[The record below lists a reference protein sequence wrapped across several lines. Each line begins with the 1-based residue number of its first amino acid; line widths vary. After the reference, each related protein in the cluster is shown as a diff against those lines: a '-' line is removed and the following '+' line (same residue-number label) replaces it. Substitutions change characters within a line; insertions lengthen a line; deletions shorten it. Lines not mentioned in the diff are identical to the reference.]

1 MENLST
7 ALGILSNLR
16 EIDPNM
22 PVSEALS
29 LLLIAKYDGISLKDL
44 ASKADVG
51 MASASRYVR
60 TFSLERNLVTAT
72 EDPDERRKKVISLTA
87 KGKSTIKRILEAKHA
102 YL

>member
-1 MENLST
+1 MDNLST
-7 ALGILSNLR
+7 ALGVLSTLR
-16 EIDPNM
+16 EIDPDM

>member
-1 MENLST
+1 MENLSVG
-7 ALGILSNLR
+7 LGILSNLR

-60 TFSLERNLVTAT
+60 TFSLERGLVTSK

-87 KGKSTIKRILEAKHA
+87 KGKVVLKKILEAKHA

>member
-1 MENLST
+1 MDNLST
-7 ALGILSNLR
+7 ALGVLSNLR

-29 LLLIAKYDGISLKDL
+29 LLLICKYDGISLKDL

-51 MASASRYVR
+51 MASASRYVS
-60 TFSLERNLVTAT
+60 TFSLELGLVTAT

-87 KGKSTIKRILEAKHA
+87 KGKSTIRKILEAKHA
-102 YL
+102 YI

>member
-1 MENLST
+1 MENLGT

-22 PVSEALS
+22 PVSEALA
-29 LLLIAKYDGISLKDL
+29 LLLIAKYEGISLKDL

-60 TFSLERNLVTAT
+60 TNSIERGLVTSK

-87 KGKSTIKRILEAKHA
+87 KGKAVVKKILEARHA
-102 YL
+102 YI

>member
-1 MENLST
+1 MDNLST

-60 TFSLERNLVTAT
+60 TFSLEQNLVTAT

>member
-1 MENLST
+1 MENLSI

-16 EIDPNM
+16 EIDPDM

-29 LLLIAKYDGISLKDL
+29 LLLIAKYEGISLKDL

-60 TFSLERNLVTAT
+60 TFSLELGLVTAK
-72 EDPDERRKKVISLTA
+72 EDPGERRKKVISLTA
-87 KGKSTIKRILEAKHA
+87 KGKVTVKKILEAKHA

>member
-60 TFSLERNLVTAT
+60 VFSLELGVVTAK
-72 EDPDERRKKVISLTA
+72 EDPDERRKKVISLTP
-87 KGKSTIKRILEAKHA
+87 KGKVMIKKILEAKHA
-102 YL
+102 YI

>member
-7 ALGILSNLR
+7 ALGVLSTLR
-16 EIDPNM
+16 EIDADM

-29 LLLIAKYDGISLKDL
+29 LLLIAKYDGLSLKDL

-60 TFSLERNLVTAT
+60 TFSLEMGLVTAK

-87 KGKSTIKRILEAKHA
+87 KGKAVVKKILEARHA

>member
-16 EIDPNM
+16 EIDPDM

-29 LLLIAKYDGISLKDL
+29 LLLIAKYDGLSLKDL

-60 TFSLERNLVTAT
+60 AFSVDLNLVTAK
-72 EDPDERRKKVISLTA
+72 EDPDERRKKVISLTP
-87 KGKSTIKRILEAKHA
+87 KGKTVVRKILEAKHA